1 MDCAAVAIDERDP
14 TVSPPAEIVAALQEL
29 SDLPRNMVT
38 VGGTHSAHALR
49 QQIQI
54 KNLYVAG
61 FSGSEL
67 IKDERNVGHAGAPLA
82 SKMIDNIGRWIQSDL
97 TPFKEVS
104 VQILP
109 LSIKVDLSPLNP
121 AKRDA
126 VRQIVD
132 RVLDKFRATVSV
144 AANDKT
150 IDASW
155 SLAGN
160 SARVV
165 ETLEKESHHES
176 PLICCMASH
185 PWMSDALLATQSRGG
200 LTFCVNGES
209 SLPVQYKL
217 ASPAVAEFLGAIVQR
232 LKTA

>member
-1 MDCAAVAIDERDP
+1 M
-14 TVSPPAEIVAALQEL
+14 
-29 SDLPRNMVT
+29 
-38 VGGTHSAHALR
+38 
-49 QQIQI
+49 
-54 KNLYVAG
+54 AG

-97 TPFKEVS
+97 IAFKEVR

-109 LSIKVDLSPLNP
+109 LSIKIDLSSLSP
-121 AKRDA
+121 AKLET
-126 VRQIVD
+126 VRQIVG
-132 RVLDKFRATVSV
+132 RVLDKFRATVRV
-144 AANDKT
+144 AATDQS

-155 SLAGN
+155 SLASN
-160 SARVV
+160 SAQVV
-165 ETLEKESHHES
+165 EALEKESHHES

-200 LTFCVNGES
+200 LTFCVNGEA

-217 ASPAVAEFLGAIVQR
+217 APPAVAEFLGAVVQR
-232 LKTA
+232 LKAA